1 MISQILCR
9 RQSLKLYALPTRT
22 TKILYN
28 KAMMHVR
35 WVFRQLNFKWEKH
48 KELQI
53 SFYSFFLMNTNIF
66 GKQLSKT
73 RHQEEITKT
82 IFALLENKKQ
92 KTTRKKN
99 KIHTTQK
106 LNQSYTKV
114 HKQNKKNTLIK
125 LYCSLYSLS
134 IIFNHS
140 TVLPIH
146 EEH

>member
-1 MISQILCR
+1 
-9 RQSLKLYALPTRT
+9 
-22 TKILYN
+22 
-28 KAMMHVR
+28 
-35 WVFRQLNFKWEKH
+35 
-48 KELQI
+48 
-53 SFYSFFLMNTNIF
+53 MNTNIF